1 MSVQAERF
9 VKSRNICMFGPP
21 HLSDTDRGEADSEQN
36 QTSPVAEAGDHIVR
50 TATTQQVWQS
60 KTMSTQTQT
69 R

>member
-1 MSVQAERF
+1 
-9 VKSRNICMFGPP
+9 MFGPP